1 MMTTSLQQYADLYRK
16 PGPWSTVYTEGS
28 QFTPRT
34 LHPEELR
41 PRWVRETLAS
51 EGAPPADLDAVE
63 EALLV
68 PHEGIPDPVS
78 QFVLVRDGQIEVNE
92 FLPGNRVTSE
102 ERTFGVIPVLGP
114 LVRHKPEEFAYVVAE
129 VGRDGGDV
137 RLYFASRPRA
147 ADVKEVE
154 GDTEDIQKTHGG
166 GWSDLKLQHHTENT
180 WKKNAA
186 EIAGVIDKVVRDN
199 RAQLLVV
206 AGDVRART
214 LLGEQLSEQ
223 SRGIVHMVD
232 VHTRAAGAEKSA
244 LDEAVEELVD
254 EVVKQHQEEA
264 LERLRIRQGQGS
276 PLLATGLAEV
286 VAGLEAAAVE
296 CLLVDGDSDWGDK
309 QLLTLD
315 GEPWVAVS
323 EDQATGAGVLGKA
336 PAEAALLR
344 AAAMTDADVW
354 FLPKES
360 MPGDEGIA
368 ALLRYPLPSG
378 IVPETE

>member
-28 QFTPRT
+28 QLTPRT

-78 QFVLVRDGQIEVNE
+78 QFVLVRHGQIEVNE

-344 AAAMTDADVW
+344 AAAMTDADVS